1 MAALSPLYAAA
12 VFRNDPHLLSLQYKL
27 KMTSLSTDWIENEH
41 FRLVSMKM
49 SVFKSKT
56 GSLNSGTVLK
66 DPDVEPDSVGSVEPD
81 SVPGSESRKANNASE
96 KKLRKKVYLLKSACS
111 L

>member
-1 MAALSPLYAAA
+1 MNSVSILAKNNGCLFSLYAAT

-27 KMTSLSTDWIENEH
+27 KITSLSTDWIENEH

-56 GSLNSGTVLK
+56 GSLHTGTVYK
-66 DPDVEPDSVGSVEPD
+66 FGHWCDGTFQ
-81 SVPGSESRKANNASE
+81 SR
-96 KKLRKKVYLLKSACS
+96 YGD
-111 L
+111 